1 MDKRSILAFV
11 LIFIIILAMPSYFK
25 LINPTPTTEPDVTG
39 TSETIESPA
48 ESSGS
53 ADIHTPVKE
62 FKQKFTSV
70 DEQATVFTIETDLYI
85 AKISSMGGG
94 TIKSFILK
102 HYNMFREND
111 TTLVELINSESGS
124 PLIIKFISINGD
136 SVELNNN
143 FKVSAI
149 IAKHIENNNILLSG
163 EESAVLTFTLDNV
176 DNTNSIYKSLT
187 FYGDRYTLD
196 IESDLRNLQ
205 REMATNNYDLV
216 WNGGLAYTEPNIS
229 DEMRYSKAYALS
241 GGETETFDVKANK
254 SGHTN
259 FTGLTS
265 WTAIRTKYF
274 AAAFIPESEC
284 LAYGLSGSSIPIS
297 EKNYYKK
304 FSMSVSLPV
313 ESVNRTSLFVGPLDY
328 TTIKNL
334 GADLENIMS
343 LGKILRPIS
352 KFILWS
358 FIHLRTII
366 PNYGWVLIVFSFL
379 LKIVL
384 YPLTNKSMQS
394 MKEMQKLAP
403 KIEELKVKFKND
415 PQKMSA
421 AQMKLY
427 KEHGVN
433 PMGGCLPL
441 LLQMPIL
448 IALFT
453 VFRTTIEL
461 RHAPFIWW
469 ITDLSAPDTIFT
481 LPFAIP
487 IYGQY
492 VNVLPVIMALSTILQ
507 QKMSG
512 SASSS
517 NPQQKMMMYMMPIMF
532 FFMFNQFPSGLN
544 LYYTLFNLL
553 TVIQQ
558 KYIPTKSKPRKK
570 KSSSLDIFR
579 QIQSKSKRK

>member
-1 MDKRSILAFV
+1 MDKRSVLAFV
-11 LIFIIILAMPSYFK
+11 LIFIIILTMPTYFK
-25 LINPTPTTEPDVTG
+25 LINPPLATEPG
-39 TSETIESPA
+39 TIETPATIESHIEKSGPA
-48 ESSGS
+48 K
-53 ADIHTPVKE
+53 TPLAKE
-62 FKQKFTSV
+62 FKQGFAAV

-85 AKISSMGGG
+85 TKISSMGGG

-102 HYNMFREND
+102 NYNMFREND
-111 TTLVELINSESGS
+111 TTLVELVNGGFGP
-124 PLIIKFISINGD
+124 PLIIKYISIDGD

-143 FKVSAI
+143 FKVSAVV
-149 IAKHIENNNILLSG
+149 AKHTENNSISLSG

-176 DNTNSIYKSLT
+176 DNTNSIYKTLT
-187 FYGDRYTLD
+187 FYGNRYTLD
-196 IESDLRNLQ
+196 IETDLRNFQ
-205 REMATNNYDLV
+205 REMATNSYDLV
-216 WNGGLAYTEPNIS
+216 WNGGLAYTEPNIP
-229 DEMRYSKAYALS
+229 DEMRYSKAYAFS

-259 FTGLTS
+259 FTGLTA

-274 AAAFIPESEC
+274 AASFIPENEG
-284 LAYGLSGSSIPIS
+284 LAYSLSGRSIPIS

-304 FSMSVSLPV
+304 FSMGISLPV
-313 ESVNRTSLFVGPLDY
+313 GSVNRTSLFIGPLDY
-328 TTIKNL
+328 TVIKNL
-334 GADLENIMS
+334 GVDLENIMS

-358 FIHLRTII
+358 FLRLKTII

-379 LKIVL
+379 LKILL

-403 KIEELKVKFKND
+403 KIEELKIKFKND

-421 AQMKLY
+421 EQMKLY

-481 LPFAIP
+481 LPFAVP

-544 LYYTLFNLL
+544 LYYTLFNFL
-553 TVIQQ
+553 TVVQQ
-558 KYIPTKSKPRKK
+558 KFIPAKSKPRKK
-570 KSSSLDIFR
+570 KTSALDTFR
-579 QIQSKSKRK
+579 QIQSKTKRK